1 MQLNYFGVLDTA
13 EAPSHSAFVHAKLE
27 IKQKVS
33 ECIPKSTVVFAQP
46 SSIVCVCV
54 CACVHKCVRAGSWHI
69 SCCVSD
75 QKLFKAVAIKCLPDT
90 WSNTDLS
97 LNICWMKEG
106 KWPGPSDSL
115 GLKKSSQFFF
125 STQNSAAHTKILRK
139 RSQNGRDHKL

>member
-27 IKQKVS
+27 IKHKVS
-33 ECIPKSTVVFAQP
+33 ECISKSTVVFVQP

-54 CACVHKCVRAGSWHI
+54 CVCARVRAPVRACVHLCVRAGSWHI

-75 QKLFKAVAIKCLPDT
+75 QKLFKAIAIKCLPDT

-97 LNICWMKEG
+97 LNIC
-106 KWPGPSDSL
+106 
-115 GLKKSSQFFF
+115 
-125 STQNSAAHTKILRK
+125 
-139 RSQNGRDHKL
+139 

>member
-1 MQLNYFGVLDTA
+1 MRLNYFGVWDTA
-13 EAPSHSAFVHAKLE
+13 EVPSHSAFVHAKLE

-33 ECIPKSTVVFAQP
+33 ECIPKSTVVFVQL

-54 CACVHKCVRAGSWHI
+54 CTHMCVHAGSQHI

-97 LNICWMKEG
+97 LNIC
-106 KWPGPSDSL
+106 
-115 GLKKSSQFFF
+115 
-125 STQNSAAHTKILRK
+125 
-139 RSQNGRDHKL
+139 